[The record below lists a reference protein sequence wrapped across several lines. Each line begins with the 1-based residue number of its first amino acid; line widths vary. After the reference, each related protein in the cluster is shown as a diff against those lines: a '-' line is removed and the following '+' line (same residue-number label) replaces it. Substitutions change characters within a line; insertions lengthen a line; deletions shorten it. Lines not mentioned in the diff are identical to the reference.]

1 MKPILTG
8 GLLAAVVMFL
18 WGFLYWSVSGI
29 STRILHPVPDE
40 LSLAQKLAEV
50 LPQSGGYL
58 MPFPANTSTE
68 EFLKRMASGPL
79 VQILYTREG
88 GDPMQASVF
97 VFGFLH
103 MLASA
108 LVMGLVLSRTAAA
121 LPGYGARLQLVVIAG
136 LAGSLFANLGRPIWW
151 HQPWDFHLMN
161 FAYEITSW
169 TFAGLVLAR
178 FVRAR

>member
-8 GLLAAVVMFL
+8 GLLAAVAVFV
-18 WGFLYWSVSGI
+18 WGFLYWSLSGI
-29 STRILHPVPDE
+29 STRVMHPVPDE

-50 LPQSGGYL
+50 LPQSGAYL

-68 EFLKRMASGPL
+68 EFVKRMASGPL
-79 VQILYTREG
+79 VQILYSREG
-88 GDPMQASVF
+88 GDPLQASVF
-97 VFGFLH
+97 AFGFLH

-108 LVMGLVLSRTAAA
+108 LVMAVALRLAA
-121 LPGYGARLQLVVIAG
+121 PPTYGARLQLVVVAG
-136 LAGSLFANLGRPIWW
+136 LAGSVFGNLGRPIWW

-169 TFAGLVLAR
+169 TVAGLVLAR
-178 FVRAR
+178 FVRR